1 MKKVINHKLF
11 FPQAPSEVWQY
22 LTKPELMELWLMK
35 CNFQPVV
42 GHVFQFSANPAP
54 SIEFDG
60 NVYCT
65 VLKVEPY
72 EKLSYS
78 WKCGPGNGKI
88 TVDSVVDWTLIPKDG
103 GTELHLEHGA
113 FNVLENMMMFSAM
126 DKGWQMNISKIYE
139 LLNKQKNDTIA

>member
-1 MKKVINHKLF
+1 MKKQINHKLF
-11 FPQAPSEVWQY
+11 FSQAPNEVWEY

-35 CNFQPVV
+35 NDFKPVV
-42 GHVFQFSANPAP
+42 GSTFQFTSGPAP

-65 VLKVEPY
+65 VLEVKPC

-88 TVDSVVDWTLIPKDG
+88 TIDSVVEWTLIPKDG
-103 GTELHLEHGA
+103 GTELQLEHA
-113 FNVLENMMMFSAM
+113 DFKVMENLMIMTAM
-126 DKGWQMNISKIYE
+126 DGGWFQNINKIFT
-139 LLNKQKNDTIA
+139 LLNAKSHGTQA